1 MKKNILFMFVAS
13 LALMACAAT
22 GVEKPHSFR
31 TGKDYTVWKGDPK
44 IHYVMGLADAFSYL
58 SAKTGH
64 QPGLSDCIRK
74 YASSEAGLMR
84 SFYDFIKL
92 PHAFGVK
99 PTDPR
104 PKTLPAAEAFDQFST
119 LFCKINRSGQPASGK

>member
-1 MKKNILFMFVAS
+1 MKKNIFFTFMV
-13 LALMACAAT
+13 LMVLSSCAAT
-22 GVEKPHSFR
+22 SGENPHSFR
-31 TGKDYTVWKGDPK
+31 NGKDYTVWKADPK
-44 IHYVMGLADAFSYL
+44 IHYVMGLADAFTYL

-74 YASSEAGLMR
+74 YASSETGLMNR
-84 SFYDFIKL
+84 FASYIKL

-99 PTDPR
+99 PTDPQ

-119 LFCKINRSGQPASGK
+119 LFCRINRSASN

>member
-1 MKKNILFMFVAS
+1 MRNKVIFTFLAT
-13 LALMACAAT
+13 LALTACAAT

-31 TGKDYTVWKGDPK
+31 TAKSYTVWKADPK
-44 IHYVMGLADAFSYL
+44 VHYVMGLADAFAYL
-58 SAKTGH
+58 SAKTGY

-74 YASSEAGLMR
+74 YASSEIGLMR
-84 SFYDFIKL
+84 SFKNFIKL

-99 PTDPR
+99 PTDPQ

-119 LFCKINRSGQPASGK
+119 LYCKLLRSAPN